1 MTEKEYGKLISRNL
15 KRLAFEKDKTQ
26 ADISHDLGISKQT
39 ISSWMNGTRTP
50 KMKKIDLLCEYFG
63 CKRSDIMEEHEVR
76 QGESRASVTEE
87 DLIKRFR
94 TLNSE
99 GKTALFS
106 YMDYL
111 QSTPKFTS
119 IMISRDA

>member
-1 MTEKEYGKLISRNL
+1 MTEKEYGKLIGRNL

-50 KMKKIDLLCEYFG
+50 RMPKIDLLCKYFG
-63 CKRSDIMEEHEVR
+63 CKRSDIMEEHEEVKSGTR
-76 QGESRASVTEE
+76 TSATEE
-87 DLIKRFR
+87 DLIERFR
-94 TLNSE
+94 TLNNE

-119 IMISRDA
+119 IMRSRDA